1 MKFFEYIK
9 EENKSTAKILGFP
22 LLEQTSD
29 YVTAEKTQKFLGRLV
44 TTFKVTSPHNNCSHK
59 EINVLGHSLIKRLEE
74 NNCRTY
80 FLFNKIIRKISL
92 LDTFKKRYFKYFGR
106 HYDDIYILNANSG
119 EVYLTLTY
127 FIDSLMKK
135 NGSKK
140 PLLLA
145 TKKYHVDMIK
155 MICPDIPYRY
165 IKKFNLNIVGD
176 TFKID
181 KFRFFLLYD
190 SPHFKQ
196 VENDIKNN
204 PLGKH
209 YYFKSIL
216 NRLGLSMD
224 ELSMRKITVPFEDE
238 QSMLEKVSKTGLNL
252 NKFVFLAPEA
262 QSCKLY
268 DEDFWVTLINTLQE
282 NGCDVFV
289 NLVDN
294 TVKLEGALNF
304 KTCRLSFAEA
314 FALAKQAK
322 KIVSLRSGLT
332 EFLLQTNVPIDVLYT
347 KFKHRH
353 FFNDM
358 DIYHVMSGFGI
369 SQIPFV
375 DKEKIQEFNMFEMSS
390 KECLEKIM
398 ELGFEIIQAEL

>member
-1 MKFFEYIK
+1 MKFYEYIK

-22 LLEQTSD
+22 VLVQASD
-29 YVTAEKTQKFLGRLV
+29 YVTAEKTQKFLGGLV

-59 EINVLGHSLIKRLEE
+59 EINVLGHSLIKRSEE

-80 FLFNKIIRKISL
+80 FLFNKTIHKISL
-92 LDTFKKRYFKYFGR
+92 LDTFKKRYFKYLGKQ
-106 HYDDIYILNANSG
+106 YDDIYILNANSG

-127 FIDSLMKK
+127 FIDALMKK

-155 MICPDIPYRY
+155 MICPDIPCRY

-181 KFRFFLLYD
+181 NFRFFLLYNP
-190 SPHFKQ
+190 SYFKQ

-204 PLGKH
+204 PLGKSH
-209 YYFKSIL
+209 YFKSIL
-216 NRLGLSMD
+216 SRLGLSMD
-224 ELSMRKITVPFEDE
+224 ELSMRKITVPPEDE

-294 TVKLEGALNF
+294 TVKLEGASNF
-304 KTCRLSFAEA
+304 KTCRLNFAEA
-314 FALAKQAK
+314 FALAKRAK

-347 KFKHRH
+347 KFKYRH

-369 SQIPFV
+369 SQIPFA
-375 DKEKIQEFNMFEMSS
+375 DKEKIQEVNTFEMAQ
-390 KECLEKIM
+390 KDCVNCILINNM
-398 ELGFEIIQAEL
+398 E